1 VLAGSARSPVLGP
14 TGPVKLGWVDD
25 HPTIKADRLN
35 QYQSKESRVI
45 TDLSIAVINAVR
57 Q

>member
-1 VLAGSARSPVLGP
+1 VG
-14 TGPVKLGWVDD
+14 D

-35 QYQSKESRVI
+35 QYQSKESKAL